1 MLDLPLR
8 DRAAQPELPFESV
21 EPDVRPSSPLPPAPP
36 PRRRKKST
44 IHGKRL
50 AVLVVGALVGMLGA
64 YLVFWPK
71 PPAAQ
76 FSENPFVMQ
85 KVRLGNVSDLQEL
98 TITNIGERPMPV
110 EMLSLTGSQANEFKI
125 ESDGCGAVLLEPMAS
140 CTVQLEFTPASMG
153 VRQATLEVHADMPD
167 SPAELPVSGEGI
179 APILSVEPAVLRF
192 GSHDVG
198 TSSGP
203 GDLRVINE
211 GTAALEI
218 ERVGLG
224 GSAERDFR
232 VTLNDCSRTTL
243 DPAESCSL
251 RLIFVPRAA
260 GNRRGELV
268 FASDALE
275 PVPLVELDGEG
286 IWSGAAFDVQPRAL
300 DFGRHLVGTK
310 GRLESVTLTNRQGTS
325 LDAIRVSLAEGA
337 AGFALGKDSCG
348 GRSVASG
355 ESCRIEVVFSPPE
368 DGQFRSL
375 LQVTQ
380 GKAGT
385 LGIDLQ
391 GQGVAPRWVLGAELV
406 DFGDRRVGGQ
416 PGEPLAVELRNEGS
430 AGAKVTKVELAGGDA
445 KAFAIEKDGCRG
457 QAVSPGSACGLNLRF
472 QPSREG
478 GHLADLLLQV
488 EAGPSPQR
496 VALRGR
502 AVAPRLSLDREMLDF
517 DRVRRTTTGQIDLMI
532 ANGGTAP
539 LAVGP
544 FTIADDGSGNFSVS
558 PGSCAVQATLAPGS
572 RCTVT
577 VAFSPT
583 IDGRTTAQL
592 EIHHDGIS
600 GPRSVPLAGT
610 GLPPPM
616 PRITIEETVVDF
628 GPQPVGNRSSILT
641 VNVSAGGTGNL
652 DFREFELAGADAAD
666 FRIVPATCHAAPF
679 LLPGTSCAVGIRF
692 TPSAAGQRSAEL
704 VIRHNAE
711 PGLSRVR
718 LVGEGLGGPP
728 G

>member
-8 DRAAQPELPFESV
+8 DRAAQPQLPFESV
-21 EPDVRPSSPLPPAPP
+21 EPDVRPSSPPPAPP
-36 PRRRKKST
+36 PRQRRKST
-44 IHGKRL
+44 ANRKRL
-50 AVLVVGALVGMLGA
+50 IVVVVGALLGMIGA
-64 YLVFWPK
+64 YLVLWPK

-76 FSENPFVMQ
+76 FSEDPFVMQ
-85 KVRLGNVSDLQEL
+85 KVRLGREGALQEL

-110 EMLSLTGSQANEFKI
+110 EMLSLTGSQAEEFKI
-125 ESDGCGAVLLEPMAS
+125 ESDGCGAVVLEPMAS
-140 CTVQLEFTPASMG
+140 CAVQLKFIPAAMG
-153 VRQATLEVHADMPD
+153 VRQATLEVHAEMPD
-167 SPAELPVSGEGI
+167 SPAGLPVSGEGI
-179 APILSVEPAVLRF
+179 APLLSVEPAVLRF

-198 TSSGP
+198 TNSGA
-203 GDLRVINE
+203 GDVRVVNE
-211 GTAALEI
+211 GTAALVI

-232 VTLNDCSRTTL
+232 VTRNDCSKSTL
-243 DPAESCSL
+243 DPGESCSL
-251 RLIFVPRAA
+251 RMIFVPRAA
-260 GNRRGELV
+260 GARHAELV

-275 PVPLVELDGEG
+275 PVPEVELEGEG
-286 IWSGAAFDVQPRAL
+286 IWTGAAFDVQPRAL

-337 AGFALGKDSCG
+337 TGFALGKDSCG
-348 GRSVASG
+348 GKSVASG

-375 LQVTQ
+375 LQVSQ
-380 GKAGT
+380 GKIGT

-391 GQGVAPRWVLGAELV
+391 GQGVAPRWVLGTEAV
-406 DFGDRRVGGQ
+406 DFGDRRVGEE

-430 AGAKVTKVELAGGDA
+430 AGAKVTEVELAGGDA
-445 KAFAIEKDGCRG
+445 RAFAIAKDGCRG
-457 QAVSPGSACGLNLRF
+457 QAVSPGSDCKLHLRF

-478 GHLADLLLQV
+478 EHRAELLLHV
-488 EAGPSPQR
+488 EAGASPQR
-496 VALRGR
+496 LALRAR
-502 AVAPRLSLDREMLDF
+502 AVAPRLSLDREILDF
-517 DRVRRTTTGQIDLMI
+517 DRVRRTTTGQVDLLI

-539 LAVGP
+539 LEVGP
-544 FTIADDGSGNFSVS
+544 FTIAEDGSGNFSVS
-558 PGSCAVQATLAPGS
+558 GGSCGVQATLAPGS
-572 RCTVT
+572 RCTIT

-592 EIHHDGIS
+592 EIQHDGIS

-616 PRITIEETVVDF
+616 PRITVEESILDF

-641 VNVSAGGTGNL
+641 VNIRAGGTGNL
-652 DFREFELAGADAAD
+652 DFREFELAGANAAD

-692 TPSAAGQRSAEL
+692 TPAAAGQRSAEL

-711 PGLSRVR
+711 TGLSRVR
-718 LVGEGLGGPP
+718 LVGEGLGSPP